1 MMNSTTGFLIESRVA
16 IVHDSFAENEQADF
30 VLHELATMLPGA
42 DILSA
47 LRVDEPLTKDAPSRT
62 LRSTWMRHLPV
73 QESTPREYL
82 VFHPFA
88 IKALDLSQYDVVV
101 SNCGGF
107 AKTAKHAETA
117 VHICYCHA
125 TAHFAEHRADRSSEK
140 PANSAT
146 HIYLKPLLAGLRHMD
161 VRYSGGPDYY
171 IAKSRV
177 VAEQIKGRY
186 GRNSYVVYP
195 PIDISKYHVRS
206 NVGDHL
212 LIVSS
217 LTPHKRIDLVI
228 AACNSVHKPLLI
240 VGDGPDKARLEA
252 LAGPT
257 IQFLGWRTDDEL
269 VDLLAHCEAVFC
281 PDVEKEFDAM
291 PLKANASGRP
301 AISYAAGTALETI
314 ADGETGVLCRQYSR
328 PAVVDAIESCG
339 RLTWDPALLQAHTR
353 RFDVEAFRGHFATV
367 LNDIVGDRLMPRA
380 AV

>member
-1 MMNSTTGFLIESRVA
+1 MDRTAGLLIASRVA
-16 IVHDSFAENEQADF
+16 IVHDSFAENEEAVF
-30 VLHELATMLPGA
+30 VLHELAKMLPGA

-47 LRVDEPLTKDAPSRT
+47 LRIDESLSEDAPARA
-62 LRSTWMRHLPV
+62 LKSTWMRHLRA
-73 QESTPREYL
+73 QGNTPREYL

-125 TAHFAEHRADRSSEK
+125 TAHFAEHPAERSSEK
-140 PANSAT
+140 PANPAAR
-146 HIYLKPLLAGLRHMD
+146 IYLKPLLAGLRHMD

-177 VAEQIKGRY
+177 VAEQIKERY

-195 PIDISKYHVRS
+195 PIDTSKYQVRS

-212 LIVSS
+212 LIVAS
-217 LTPHKRIDLVI
+217 LTPRKRIDLAI
-228 AACNSVHKPLLI
+228 AACNSAHKPLLI

-281 PDVEKEFDAM
+281 PDVENEFDAM

-314 ADGETGVLCRQYSR
+314 TDGETGVICRHYSR
-328 PAVVDAIESCG
+328 PAVVDAIERCS
-339 RLTWDPALLQAHTR
+339 RLSWDPALLQAHAR
-353 RFDVEAFRGHFATV
+353 RFDVEAFRGKFATV
-367 LNDIVGDRLMPRA
+367 LNDIVGDRLMPSA